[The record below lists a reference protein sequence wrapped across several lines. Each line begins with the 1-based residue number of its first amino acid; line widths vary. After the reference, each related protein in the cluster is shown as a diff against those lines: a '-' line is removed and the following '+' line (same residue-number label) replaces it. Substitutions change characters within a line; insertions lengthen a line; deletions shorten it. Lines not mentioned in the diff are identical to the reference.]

1 MRDPYPYPI
10 QRARFWEPFW
20 NENTW
25 NGLFLA
31 RFFFFFVIIFFIYF
45 HSGIVRMVVYA
56 IPHILSF
63 GTEGTDERNEKVV
76 NHLAITKWLTKTK
89 LLVRG
94 KFKFFRRAWEKKP
107 QSVFRLF
114 FGTIVFSLFSIDS
127 DHSHSGYSHP
137 ILFAFSFQK
146 RPRKRG
152 QSISD
157 QF

>member
-1 MRDPYPYPI
+1 
-10 QRARFWEPFW
+10 
-20 NENTW
+20 
-25 NGLFLA
+25 
-31 RFFFFFVIIFFIYF
+31 
-45 HSGIVRMVVYA
+45 MVVYA

-89 LLVRG
+89 LLIRG

-127 DHSHSGYSHP
+127 DHSFYSYPHSRRDQENGAKVYP
-137 ILFAFSFQK
+137 ISFDNFVMAYVSMD
-146 RPRKRG
+146 
-152 QSISD
+152 QSNL
-157 QF
+157 